1 MIVNEALKIHSNYV
15 AIPRALYHLG
25 LSAGAIAA
33 HGFLA
38 SLINRNPEDKDRYTC
53 YPSQT
58 TIGEAIGCS
67 RKTAGK
73 YVDELVEAGLVST
86 EETMVT
92 TADGQRWKGNLKY
105 TLLNPQHAV
114 DLFNERQLAKLEA
127 GVRKKRKAMK
137 KAAKKRER
145 RQKPHDEYVAERH
158 AHVPEELPS

>member
-1 MIVNEALKIHSNYV
+1 MTDNALKVNSNYV

-25 LSAGAIAA
+25 LSAGAIAT

-38 SLINRNPEDKDRYTC
+38 SLINRNPKDKDRYTC

-58 TIGEAIGCS
+58 TIGEAVGCN

-73 YVDELVEAGLVST
+73 YVDELVEAGLVSV

-114 DLFNERQLAKLEA
+114 DLFNERQFAKLEA
-127 GVRKKRKAMK
+127 GVKKKRTAMK
-137 KAAKKRER
+137 KAAEKRER
-145 RQKPHDEYVAERH
+145 KQKPHDEYVSERS
-158 AHVPEELPS
+158 AHEPEELPC

>member
-1 MIVNEALKIHSNYV
+1 MVVNKAFNNHSNYV

-38 SLINRNPEDKDRYTC
+38 SLISRNPADKDRYTC

-73 YVDELVEAGLVST
+73 YVEELVEAGLVST

-92 TADGQRWKGNLKY
+92 TKDGQRWKGNLKY

-137 KAAKKRER
+137 TAEKKRER
-145 RQKPHDEYVAERH
+145 RQKPHDEYVAERS
-158 AHVPEELPS
+158 AHVPEELPF